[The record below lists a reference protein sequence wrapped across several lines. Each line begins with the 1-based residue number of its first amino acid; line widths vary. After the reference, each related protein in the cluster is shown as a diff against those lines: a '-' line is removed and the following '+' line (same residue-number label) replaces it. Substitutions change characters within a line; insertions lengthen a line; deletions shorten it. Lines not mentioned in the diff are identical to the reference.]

1 MEAASKQANFE
12 GGVVAGVQ
20 ALTGHLKQHFLSDS
34 HDRNELPDKPVLL

>member
-20 ALTGHLKQHFLSDS
+20 AVTGHLKQHFLSDS
-34 HDRNELPDKPVLL
+34 HDRNELPDKPVVL